1 MPSKKYLQLVEFTDS
16 DLRKELGDTEK
27 QYQKLR
33 FDHTIKGLENPLR
46 IREVRRD
53 IARLKGEMRRRVL
66 DGVKK

>member
-1 MPSKKYLQLVEFTDS
+1 MPSKKYIQLVEFTDD
-16 DLRKELGDTEK
+16 DLRKELNDTEK

-53 IARLKGEMRRRVL
+53 LARIKGELRRRVL